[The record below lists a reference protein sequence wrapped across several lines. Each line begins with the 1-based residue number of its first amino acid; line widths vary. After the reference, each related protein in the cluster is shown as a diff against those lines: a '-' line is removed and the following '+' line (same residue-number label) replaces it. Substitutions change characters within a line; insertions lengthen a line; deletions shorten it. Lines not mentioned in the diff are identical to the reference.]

1 MHDFT
6 RAACSI
12 RANCEKMSYKST
24 AFLYM
29 LVVPSARGLNSVSRD
44 MFHENGLS
52 ACFMHPKKQSANHL
66 FK

>member
-1 MHDFT
+1 
-6 RAACSI
+6 
-12 RANCEKMSYKST
+12 
-24 AFLYM
+24 M